1 MTDTSHPAHKSR
13 RWLYAITVLATAG
26 LTAGIMYL
34 WQNITERRREA
45 QETVFRV
52 VPITNN
58 TIDPA
63 EWGKNYPRQF
73 DSYKRTV
80 DVARTRFGGSEAFQ
94 RLDEFPRY
102 RTLFAGYP
110 FSVDYR
116 EERGHAYMLSDQEQT
131 ERVKNF
137 KQYGA
142 CLHCHASIM
151 PAYEAAGRK
160 AGISDDRL
168 AEQIQKG
175 FELVCAMPYEEARH
189 LKGEDGKELINH
201 PVACIDCHDPDSM
214 QLRVTRPGLLN
225 GLAALAKTDID
236 YAHLP
241 SLTRWRNQR
250 DEDGGRY
257 DPNQEASR
265 HEMRTLVCA
274 QCHVEYYF
282 KGEGKLL
289 TYPWH
294 NGLKADQAEK
304 YYDEQG
310 FKDWEHSVTKAP
322 LLKAQHPEFELW
334 SQGIHA
340 RSGVS
345 CADCHMPYVREG
357 AIKISDHHVRSPLL
371 DAQSIAR
378 SCQTC
383 HRYGED
389 EIRARAE
396 SIQDRTRGLMDR
408 AEIAVVDL
416 IHTID
421 NARKQGAGDE
431 RFTKALDLHRKA
443 EWRLDY
449 VAAENSMGFHASQ
462 ESARLLGEAID
473 LARQGQ
479 VEALKLLSGEVEE
492 AVQLPEGLKAET
504 PQRAKL
510 QPPLR
515 PLKPPLTEGASGGK
529 F

>member
-1 MTDTSHPAHKSR
+1 MVDVPRSTGRSR
-13 RWLYAITVLATAG
+13 TVAYVATVVITAAVTAG
-26 LTAGIMYL
+26 VMYL
-34 WQNITERRREA
+34 WQNISERRREA
-45 QETVFRV
+45 EETVFRI
-52 VPITNN
+52 VPLTGS

-63 EWGKNYPRQF
+63 EWGKNYPRQH
-73 DSYKRTV
+73 DSYRRTV
-80 DVARTRFGGSEAFQ
+80 DIARTRFGGSESFQ

-110 FSVDYR
+110 FSADYR

-131 ERVKNF
+131 ERVKQF

-142 CLHCHASIM
+142 CLHCHASVL
-151 PAYEAAGRK
+151 PAYEFAGRK
-160 AGISDDRL
+160 AGIADDQPL
-168 AEQIQKG
+168 AQIQKG
-175 FELVCAMPYEEARH
+175 FELVCGMPYDEARH
-189 LKGEDGKELINH
+189 LKGSDGKDLINH

-214 QLRVTRPGLLN
+214 QLRVTRPGLVN
-225 GLAALAKTDID
+225 ALAVLAKTDID

-241 SLTRWRNQR
+241 SLTRWRR
-250 DEDGGRY
+250 ERTSDEARY
-257 DPNQEASR
+257 DPNREASR
-265 HEMRTLVCA
+265 QEMRTLVCA

-294 NGLKADQAEK
+294 NGLKMEQSEA
-304 YYDEQG
+304 YYDQQG
-310 FKDWEHSVTKAP
+310 FKDWEHAVTKAP

-345 CADCHMPYVREG
+345 CSDCHMPYIREG

-371 DAQSIAR
+371 NPQSIAR
-378 SCQTC
+378 ACQTC

-389 EIRARAE
+389 EIRGRAE
-396 SIQDRTRGLMDR
+396 AIQERTRGLMDR

-421 NARKQGAGDE
+421 NARKQGATDE
-431 RFTKALDLHRKA
+431 QLKKSLDLHRKA

-462 ESARLLGEAID
+462 ESARILGEAID

-479 VEALKLLSGEVEE
+479 VETLKEVSEKVNE
-492 AVQLPEGLKAET
+492 AVQPPEGFKHDT
-504 PQRAKL
+504 PQRAQL

-515 PLKPPLTEGASGGK
+515 PVKPPLTDQ
-529 F
+529 

>member
-1 MTDTSHPAHKSR
+1 MTDTLHSTSKPR
-13 RWLYAITVLATAG
+13 RWAYVITVVAAAG

-45 QETVFRV
+45 EETVFRV
-52 VPITNN
+52 VPITHD

-63 EWGKNYPRQF
+63 EWGKNYPRQY

-80 DVARTRFGGSEAFQ
+80 DIARTRFGGSEAFQ

-142 CLHCHASIM
+142 CLHCHASIV
-151 PAYEAAGRK
+151 PAYEATGRK
-160 AGISDDRL
+160 AGISDERPE
-168 AEQIQKG
+168 EQVMKG
-175 FELVCAMPYEEARH
+175 FELVCAMPFAEARH

-214 QLRVTRPGLLN
+214 ELRVTRPGMLN
-225 GLAALAKTDID
+225 GLAALAEANID

-241 SLTRWRNQR
+241 SMTRWRKERR
-250 DEDGGRY
+250 DDKARY
-257 DPNQEASR
+257 NPNVEASR
-265 HEMRTLVCA
+265 QEMRTLVCG

-294 NGLKADQAEK
+294 NGLKMEQAEK
-304 YYDEQG
+304 YYDDLEY
-310 FKDWEHSVTKAP
+310 KDWKHATTRAP

-340 RSGVS
+340 RSGVA

-378 SCQTC
+378 SCQVC

-389 EIRARAE
+389 EIRGRAE
-396 SIQDRTRGLMDR
+396 SIQERTRALMDR

-416 IHTID
+416 IHTIE
-421 NARKQGAGDE
+421 NVRKGGADDE
-431 RFTKALDLHRKA
+431 KLKDALKLHRKA

-462 ESARLLGEAID
+462 ESARILGEAID
-473 LARQGQ
+473 FARQGQ
-479 VEALKLLSGEVEE
+479 VESLKALADNVQK
-492 AVQLPEGLKAET
+492 AVQPPADFKDDT

-515 PLKPPLTEGASGGK
+515 PVKPPLTGSNPPAQP
-529 F
+529 

>member
-1 MTDTSHPAHKSR
+1 MKKPRTFA
-13 RWLYAITVLATAG
+13 YLATVFITAL

-34 WQNITERRREA
+34 WQNISERRREA
-45 QETVFRV
+45 EETVFRV
-52 VPITNN
+52 VPITEE

-73 DSYKRTV
+73 DSYRQTV
-80 DVARTRFGGSEAFQ
+80 DIARTRFGGSEAFQ
-94 RLDEFPRY
+94 RIDEFPRY

-116 EERGHAYMLSDQEQT
+116 EDRGHAYMLTDQEQT
-131 ERVKNF
+131 ERVTNY

-151 PAYEAAGRK
+151 PAYEATGRRAGVPNERP
-160 AGISDDRL
+160 

-175 FELVCAMPYEEARH
+175 FELVCAMPYDEARH
-189 LKGEDGKELINH
+189 LKTDDGKELIRH

-225 GLAALAKTDID
+225 GLARLAKTDQD
-236 YAHLP
+236 FAHLP
-241 SLTRWRNQR
+241 SIARWRK
-250 DEDGGRY
+250 DHPDGNSQY
-257 DPNQEASR
+257 DPNVEASR
-265 HEMRTLVCA
+265 QEMRTLVCA
-274 QCHVEYYF
+274 QCHVEYSF
-282 KGEGKLL
+282 QGEGKLL

-294 NGLKADQAEK
+294 NGLKMDEAEK
-304 YYDEQG
+304 YYDEIK
-310 FKDWEHSVTKAP
+310 FTDWKHETTKAP

-345 CADCHMPYVREG
+345 CADCHMPYVRQG

-371 DAQSIAR
+371 NVAR
-378 SCQTC
+378 ACQTC
-383 HRYGED
+383 HRYAEE
-389 EIRARAE
+389 EIKSRAE
-396 SIQDRTRGLMDR
+396 AVQVRTREMMDR

-416 IHTID
+416 IHTIE
-421 NARKQGAGDE
+421 NARQQGAQDE
-431 RFTKALDLHRKA
+431 RLAKALDFHRKA

-449 VAAENSMGFHASQ
+449 VAAENSMGFHAPQ
-462 ESARLLGEAID
+462 ESARILGEAID

-479 VEALKLLSGEVEE
+479 VETLTVVSQDVGRAI
-492 AVQLPEGLKAET
+492 APPEGFPREL
-504 PQRAKL
+504 RKL
-510 QPPLR
+510 DEGGPPVR
-515 PLKPPLTEGASGGK
+515 PLKPPLKDPSGD
-529 F
+529 

>member
-1 MTDTSHPAHKSR
+1 MTNAHKPTNNTR
-13 RWLYAITVLATAG
+13 KWAYALTVLVTAG
-26 LTAGIMYL
+26 VTAGIMYL

-52 VPITNN
+52 VPITHN

-80 DVARTRFGGSEAFQ
+80 DIARTRFGGSEAFQ

-102 RTLFAGYP
+102 RVLFAGYP
-110 FSVDYR
+110 FSADYR

-142 CLHCHASIM
+142 CLHCHASIL

-160 AGISDDRL
+160 AGVPDDRL

-175 FELVCAMPYEEARH
+175 FEVVCAMPYDEARH
-189 LKGEDGKELINH
+189 LKDDDGKELIAH
-201 PVACIDCHDPDSM
+201 PVACIDCHNPDSM
-214 QLRVTRPGLLN
+214 QLHVTRPGLLN
-225 GLAALAKTDID
+225 ALAELAKADIE

-241 SLTRWRNQR
+241 SMTRWRKERR
-250 DEDGGRY
+250 DDTARY
-257 DPNQEASR
+257 NPNADASR
-265 HEMRTLVCA
+265 QEMRTLVCA

-282 KGEGKLL
+282 KGDGKLL

-294 NGLKADQAEK
+294 NGLAMEQAEK
-304 YYDEQG
+304 YYDDQG
-310 FKDWEHSVTKAP
+310 FKDWEHAVTGAP

-340 RSGVS
+340 RSGVA
-345 CADCHMPYVREG
+345 CADCHMPYVRQG

-396 SIQDRTRGLMDR
+396 TIQARTRGLMDR
-408 AEIAVVDL
+408 AEIAVVNL
-416 IHTID
+416 IETIE
-421 NARKQGAGDE
+421 NAKKDGATGE
-431 RFTKALDLHRKA
+431 RLKSALALHRKS

-462 ESARLLGEAID
+462 ESARILAEAID

-479 VEALKLLSGEVEE
+479 VEVLKLQS
-492 AVQLPEGLKAET
+492 K
-504 PQRAKL
+504 
-510 QPPLR
+510 
-515 PLKPPLTEGASGGK
+515 
-529 F
+529 